1 MGDHGPT
8 GFVLGFDVVG
18 DACAGHLELLCSPH
32 TVEVV
37 IGEFLSL
44 GDGFVDALLKGDILD
59 LTENRCENVG
69 EFFIE
74 EFFVFLW
81 RELFPD
87 LLAEEHL
94 GEDGGSFCEG
104 EGAVVD
110 GWFLALGEMSVGRVT
125 ELVWESGN
133 VTEFTRMIEED
144 ETRFS
149 GSVTRKSSGA
159 FAILREGIDS
169 TGVEHIDGICVKL
182 LVEVFHRLEVEFGR
196 ILEGEFLFDGSERSL
211 NIGDFECI
219 KSHDFP
225 FGFDEPGEEGIG
237 GLYFAHEHID
247 HFGFKFFGEISR
259 FHDMCISSEFH
270 IRCPVLDDSGIDIA
284 EGDLS
289 LFVIVDRTEWLVG
302 FATRFSVGTWSERS
316 DFFFGDGFFHAI
328 KLYFKGIGV
337 REFFS

>member
-1 MGDHGPT
+1 MVELRLRDIESVLFEEIAWAFGAAGAEDVFVVFYETLPFFLVSIIEGKYEDIAEGVGVAVEGGCEDMGDHGPT

-125 ELVWESGN
+125 ELV
-133 VTEFTRMIEED
+133 
-144 ETRFS
+144 
-149 GSVTRKSSGA
+149 
-159 FAILREGIDS
+159 
-169 TGVEHIDGICVKL
+169 
-182 LVEVFHRLEVEFGR
+182 
-196 ILEGEFLFDGSERSL
+196 
-211 NIGDFECI
+211 
-219 KSHDFP
+219 
-225 FGFDEPGEEGIG
+225 
-237 GLYFAHEHID
+237 
-247 HFGFKFFGEISR
+247 
-259 FHDMCISSEFH
+259 
-270 IRCPVLDDSGIDIA
+270 
-284 EGDLS
+284 
-289 LFVIVDRTEWLVG
+289 
-302 FATRFSVGTWSERS
+302 
-316 DFFFGDGFFHAI
+316 
-328 KLYFKGIGV
+328 
-337 REFFS
+337 